1 MYKFSRFLNFET
13 AFIKIYI
20 THNYNKV
27 PNILHESA
35 FCDRIKGTQ
44 FYRD

>member
-1 MYKFSRFLNFET
+1 MNCSFISKIMYKFSRFLNFET

-27 PNILHESA
+27 PNILH
-35 FCDRIKGTQ
+35 RISVL
-44 FYRD
+44 